1 MNHQISDNTK
11 AILLLT
17 APLILGR
24 SKPNLELLKPKE
36 YQRLARVLWEAKL
49 QPSDLLQSDAS
60 EYLTLCQ
67 AVVDKERLKRLLA
80 RGFLLGQ
87 VLERWQT
94 RSIWVISRADAL
106 YPSRFKSRLRDESPA
121 LLYGCGDINL
131 VDKGGLA
138 VVGSRNVDDVL
149 FSYASKIGQLSAK
162 AGRTIISGGA
172 KGIDQAAMKGALES
186 GGNAVGVLAED
197 LEKVSINREER
208 NFILDGKLV
217 LISAYDPASRF
228 NVGHAMQR
236 NKLIYALADTS
247 LVVNSDVNKGGTWA
261 GAIEQ
266 LNKFKFTPLF
276 VRVTGEASSG
286 LEALRKNGALPWPEP
301 NSVDD
306 FEMVFNSKNIIN
318 TKTPSQMDF
327 LSSSERCTYSQ
338 KSMVKESISLKET
351 SNEDPETDIGRIVT
365 QEGDAE
371 YKTSKNYSSY
381 ISEKNKLL
389 HEQEKNPDLKTS
401 MADKLFIEAKKII
414 EQLLVKP
421 MKDDE
426 VATAL
431 NITKPQARKWLER
444 LVDSDTLKKD
454 EGTGYYIVNHN

>member
-36 YQRLARVLWEAKL
+36 YQRLARLLWEAKL

-67 AVVDKERLKRLLA
+67 AVVDKERLERLLA

-94 RSIWVISRADAL
+94 RSIWVISRADAS

-131 VDKGGLA
+131 VDEGGLA

-149 FSYASKIGQLSAK
+149 FSYTSKIGQLSAK

-186 GGNAVGVLAED
+186 GGNAVGILAED

-247 LVVNSDVNKGGTWA
+247 LVVNSDINKGGTWA

-301 NSVDD
+301 NSVDE

-338 KSMVKESISLKET
+338 NSMVKESISLKET
-351 SNEDPETDIGRIVT
+351 FNEDPETDIGRVVT
-365 QEGDAE
+365 QEGDTE

-389 HEQEKNPDLKTS
+389 HEQEKSPDLKTS

-431 NITKPQARKWLER
+431 NITQPQARKWLER
-444 LVDSDTLKKD
+444 LVGSDTLKKD
-454 EGTGYYIVNHN
+454 EETGYYIVNHN

>member
-36 YQRLARVLWEAKL
+36 YQRLARLLWEAKL

-67 AVVDKERLKRLLA
+67 AVVDKERLERLLA

-94 RSIWVISRADAL
+94 RSIWVISRADAS

-131 VDKGGLA
+131 VDEGGLA

-149 FSYASKIGQLSAK
+149 FSYTSKIGQLSAK

-186 GGNAVGVLAED
+186 GGNAVGILAED

-247 LVVNSDVNKGGTWA
+247 LVVNSDINKGGTWA

-301 NSVDD
+301 NSVDE

-338 KSMVKESISLKET
+338 NSMVKESISLKET
-351 SNEDPETDIGRIVT
+351 FNEDPETDIGRVVT
-365 QEGDAE
+365 QEGDTE

-389 HEQEKNPDLKTS
+389 HEQEKSPDLKTS

-421 MKDDE
+421 MKYDE

-431 NITKPQARKWLER
+431 NITQPQARKWLER
-444 LVDSDTLKKD
+444 LVGSDTLKKD
-454 EGTGYYIVNHN
+454 EETGYYIVNHN

>member
-24 SKPNLELLKPKE
+24 TKPNSDLLKPKE
-36 YQRLARVLWEAKL
+36 YQRLARLLWESKL
-49 QPSDLLQSDAS
+49 QPSDLLLPNAS

-67 AVVDKERLKRLLA
+67 AVVDKERLQRLLA
-80 RGFLLGQ
+80 RGFLLSQ

-138 VVGSRNVDDVL
+138 VVGSRNIDDVL
-149 FSYASKIGQLSAK
+149 FSYTIKVGQLSAK
-162 AGRTIISGGA
+162 AGRSIISGGA

-186 GGNAVGVLAED
+186 GGSAVGVLAEN

-217 LISAYDPASRF
+217 LISAYDPASGF

-247 LVVNSDVNKGGTWA
+247 FVVNSDINKGGTWA

-306 FEMVFNSKNIIN
+306 FEMVFNNQNVIN

-327 LSSSERCTYSQ
+327 LSSSESSKYNQ
-338 KSMVKESISLKET
+338 KGIVKEIISLKET
-351 SNEDPETDIGRIVT
+351 FNADPEIGSEKTETQKIHTENQTSENSSSRIL
-365 QEGDAE
+365 Q
-371 YKTSKNYSSY
+371 
-381 ISEKNKLL
+381 KNKLL
-389 HEQEKNPDLKTS
+389 YEPEKSSDLKKS
-401 MADKLFIEAKKII
+401 MADKLFIEAKNII
-414 EQLLVKP
+414 KQLLVKP
-421 MKDDE
+421 MNDNE
-426 VATAL
+426 VAIAL
-431 NITKPQARKWLER
+431 NITKPQTKKWLQR
-444 LVDSDTLKKD
+444 MVDSGILKYD
-454 EGTGYYIVNHN
+454 EDTGYYIVIS

>member
-1 MNHQISDNTK
+1 MKHQISDNTK

-24 SKPNLELLKPKE
+24 SKPNLDLLKPKE
-36 YQRLARVLWEAKL
+36 YQRLARRLWEAKL

-67 AVVDKERLKRLLA
+67 AVVDKERLERLLA

-87 VLERWQT
+87 VLERWQS

-106 YPSRFKSRLRDESPA
+106 YPSRFKSRLRDESPP

-149 FSYASKIGQLSAK
+149 FSYTVKIGQLSAK
-162 AGRTIISGGA
+162 AGRTVISGGA
-172 KGIDQAAMKGALES
+172 KGIDQAAMIGALES

-247 LVVNSDVNKGGTWA
+247 LVVNSDINKGGTWA

-276 VRVTGEASSG
+276 ARVTGEASSG

-301 NSVDD
+301 NSVDE
-306 FEMVFNSKNIIN
+306 FEMVFNNQKFIN

-327 LSSSERCTYSQ
+327 LSSSEGSKNSQ
-338 KSMVKESISLKET
+338 KSMVNETIPLKET
-351 SNEDPETDIGRIVT
+351 INEAPETDVGRIVT
-365 QEGDAE
+365 QKDDIE
-371 YKTSKNYSSY
+371 YKTSKNSSSY
-381 ISEKNKLL
+381 ISNKNKLL
-389 HEQEKNPDLKTS
+389 HEQEESPDLKKS

-414 EQLLVKP
+414 EQLLVEP

-431 NITKPQARKWLER
+431 NITKSQARKWLQR
-444 LVDSDTLKKD
+444 LVGSDSLKKD
-454 EGTGYYIVNHN
+454 EETGHYIVNHN

>member
-1 MNHQISDNTK
+1 MNQQISDNTK

-24 SKPNLELLKPKE
+24 SKPNPDLLKPRE
-36 YQRLARVLWEAKL
+36 YQRLARCLWEAKL

-67 AVVDKERLKRLLA
+67 AVVDKERLQRLLA

-87 VLERWQT
+87 VLERWQA

-106 YPSRFKSRLRDESPA
+106 YPSRFKTRLRDESPA

-131 VDKGGLA
+131 IDKGGLA
-138 VVGSRNVDDVL
+138 VVGSRNIDDVL
-149 FSYASKIGQLSAK
+149 FTYTSKIGQLSAK
-162 AGRTIISGGA
+162 AGRAIISGGA
-172 KGIDQAAMKGALES
+172 KGIDQAAMQGALES

-217 LISAYDPASRF
+217 LVSAYDPASRF

-236 NKLIYALADTS
+236 NKLIYALADTA
-247 LVVNSDVNKGGTWA
+247 LVVNSDINKGGTWA

-266 LNKFKFTPLF
+266 LNKFKFTQLF
-276 VRVTGEASSG
+276 VRATGEASCG

-301 NSVDD
+301 DNVDA
-306 FEMVFNSKNIIN
+306 FEMVFKSQNIVD

-327 LSSSERCTYSQ
+327 LSSSERSTHSQ
-338 KSMVKESISLKET
+338 KSIVNERISLTDNFNEET
-351 SNEDPETDIGRIVT
+351 KIYSERIVN
-365 QEGDAE
+365 QKDENE
-371 YKTSKNYSSY
+371 QKKSKDTSSY
-381 ISEKNKLL
+381 ISKNNELL
-389 HEQEKNPDLKTS
+389 NEQKKTAYLNTS

-414 EQLLVKP
+414 EQLLVEP

-426 VATAL
+426 VATVL
-431 NITKPQARKWLER
+431 NITKPQAKKWLER
-444 LVDSDTLKKD
+444 LVGSGTLKKD
-454 EGTGYYIVNHN
+454 VESGHYFTSHN

>member
-36 YQRLARVLWEAKL
+36 YQRLARLLWEAKL

-67 AVVDKERLKRLLA
+67 AVVDKERLERLLA

-94 RSIWVISRADAL
+94 RSIWVISRADAS

-131 VDKGGLA
+131 VDEGGLA

-149 FSYASKIGQLSAK
+149 FSYTSKIGQLSAK

-186 GGNAVGVLAED
+186 GGNAVGILAED

-247 LVVNSDVNKGGTWA
+247 LVVNSDINKGGTWA

-301 NSVDD
+301 NSVDE

-327 LSSSERCTYSQ
+327 LSSSEICTYSQ
-338 KSMVKESISLKET
+338 NSMVKESISLKET
-351 SNEDPETDIGRIVT
+351 FNEDPETDIGRIVT
-365 QEGDAE
+365 QEGDTE

-381 ISEKNKLL
+381 ISEKNNLL
-389 HEQEKNPDLKTS
+389 HEQEKSPDLKTS

-431 NITKPQARKWLER
+431 NITQPQARKWLER
-444 LVDSDTLKKD
+444 LVGSDTLKKD
-454 EGTGYYIVNHN
+454 EETGYYIVNHN